1 MSVIKLLI
9 VDDHLMIREGLL
21 SMLSSSPDL
30 KIVGSCGSAAEAL
43 EFLAH
48 TVPDV
53 ILMDIKMKDKD
64 GLEATREIKARH
76 PEVKVIMLTIYEDME
91 SVRLSLQ
98 ARATGYV
105 LKQVTQEKL
114 VENIKRAYHGETVID
129 PSLIGQL
136 VSDYAKLT
144 QNVLTQVKNQVEF
157 DGKGLTP
164 REYEVL
170 RYLAQGLTNKEISTR
185 THLAIDTVK
194 THLRSIYRKLGVK
207 NRSQAI
213 TFINRQNRVLGV

>member
-1 MSVIKLLI
+1 
-9 VDDHLMIREGLL
+9 
-21 SMLSSSPDL
+21 
-30 KIVGSCGSAAEAL
+30 
-43 EFLAH
+43 
-48 TVPDV
+48 
-53 ILMDIKMKDKD
+53 
-64 GLEATREIKARH
+64 
-76 PEVKVIMLTIYEDME
+76 
-91 SVRLSLQ
+91 
-98 ARATGYV
+98 
-105 LKQVTQEKL
+105 VTQEKL

-129 PSLIGQL
+129 PSLLGQL
-136 VSDYAKLT
+136 VNDYARLT
-144 QNVLTQVKNQVEF
+144 QSALTQPKNQADF

-213 TFINRQNRVLGV
+213 TFLNRQNRFLEA

>member
-1 MSVIKLLI
+1 MSAIRVLI

-30 KIVGSCGSAAEAL
+30 KVVGSCGSAAEAL
-43 EFLAH
+43 DFLTH

-64 GLEATREIKARH
+64 GLEATREIKARY
-76 PEVKVIMLTIYEDME
+76 PDVKVIILTIYEDME

-98 ARATGYV
+98 AGATGYV
-105 LKQVTQEKL
+105 LKQVSQEKL

-129 PSLIGQL
+129 PSLLGQL
-136 VSDYAKLT
+136 VNDYARLT
-144 QNVLTQVKNQVEF
+144 QGALTQPKNQADF

-213 TFINRQNRVLGV
+213 TFLNRQNRFLEA

>member
-9 VDDHLMIREGLL
+9 VDDHLMIREGLAA
-21 SMLSSSPDL
+21 MLGSYPDL
-30 KIVGSCGSAAEAL
+30 KIVGSCGSASEAL

-53 ILMDIKMKDKD
+53 ILMDIKMKNKN
-64 GLEATREIKARH
+64 GLEATREIKARF
-76 PEVKVIMLTIYEDME
+76 PEVKVIILTIYEDME

-98 ARATGYV
+98 AGATGYI
-105 LKQVTQEKL
+105 LKQVSQEKL
-114 VENIKRAYHGETVID
+114 VENIKRVYHGETVID

-136 VSDYAKLT
+136 VSDYAKIT
-144 QNVLTQVKNQVEF
+144 QSVSSQVKSQVEF
-157 DGKGLTP
+157 EGKGLTP
-164 REYEVL
+164 RENEVL
-170 RYLAQGLTNKEISTR
+170 KYLAQGLTNKEISSK

-213 TFINRQNRVLGV
+213 TMINRQNKVLEL